1 MMGPGHLDLRF
12 KDDRSGATSKFSQAA
27 NQFGL
32 DAAIGQFLT
41 QSRLADLQWDLGLR
55 YESGRFAFE
64 DLGTVSMDHT
74 TIYIGMEAAVGA
86 KARRVR

>member
-55 YESGRFAFE
+55 YESGRFAFK

-74 TIYIGMEAAVGA
+74 TIYVGMEAAVGA